1 MKRTVQQGFTLIE
14 LMIVV
19 AIIGIL
25 AAVALPAYKSY
36 TLKAKVS
43 EMILAA
49 SGCRTTIAEVYQTA
63 ATAPGINNWGCEGGT
78 SSSAVS
84 KYVQTVGVDANGK
97 VTVTAPGTIAGASEL
112 QNSTV
117 TLTPMKSDGVTPL
130 QSTDI
135 GTPVAI
141 FKCAGSATAYLPAS
155 CK

>member
-1 MKRTVQQGFTLIE
+1 M
-14 LMIVV
+14 
-19 AIIGIL
+19 
-25 AAVALPAYKSY
+25 
-36 TLKAKVS
+36 
-43 EMILAA
+43 
-49 SGCRTTIAEVYQTA
+49 
-63 ATAPGINNWGCEGGT
+63 
-78 SSSAVS
+78 
-84 KYVQTVGVDANGK
+84 QTVGVDANGK

-141 FKCAGSATAYLPAS
+141 FKYAGSATAYLPTS